1 MKTTSIFV
9 ALAAVAA
16 LAAAA
21 GRARYLPASG
31 TAESSSVA
39 IRGTSSLHEWTMEG
53 TTIRGAVDVAPEVAA
68 DPANPAAWKSEKP
81 ALVTVTIP
89 VSAIRS
95 GHTRMNNIMLDAMKA
110 KSFPEIRYELAS
122 AVPAGGSGES
132 FTMRTSGKL
141 TIAGVTRE
149 LQMDVRAA
157 SHGRQVVLAGEAPI
171 RMTDYGIKPPVAMM
185 GTLKT
190 GDAVKVAFRWVVDR
204 TE

>member
-1 MKTTSIFV
+1 MKRTSMFV
-9 ALAAVAA
+9 ALMAVAA

-21 GRARYLPASG
+21 GRARYAPVSSTVAVSG
-31 TAESSSVA
+31 TS
-39 IRGTSSLHEWTMEG
+39 TLHEWTMEG

-68 DPANPAAWKSEKP
+68 DPANPAAWKSEKA

-89 VSAIRS
+89 VAAIRS
-95 GHTRMNNIMLDAMKA
+95 GHTRMNHIMLDAMKA

-122 AVPAGGSGES
+122 AAPAGGGGES
-132 FTMRTSGKL
+132 FTMKTSGRL
-141 TIAGVTRE
+141 TIAGVTRD
-149 LQMDVRAA
+149 LQMDVHAV

-171 RMTDYGIKPPVAMM
+171 RMTDFGITPPVAMM